1 MACTQRGSVGV
12 RVRYI
17 VHNVLINVVDIVS
30 AKISLTLG
38 TFAIKNV
45 RCCII
50 TTVQLSGLCET
61 NLSNFG
67 FGCLTVVCMER
78 IHKQAI
84 VCKVV
89 PVLVTSVFLFHTGNS
104 HKSSLV
110 VIK

>member
-17 VHNVLINVVDIVS
+17 VHSVLINVVDIVN
-30 AKISLTLG
+30 AKIPLTLG

-50 TTVQLSGLCET
+50 TTVQFLSGLCET

-67 FGCLTVVCMER
+67 FGCLTVACMER
-78 IHKQAI
+78 IHVKR
-84 VCKVV
+84 
-89 PVLVTSVFLFHTGNS
+89 F
-104 HKSSLV
+104 
-110 VIK
+110 